1 MSRYFLIMYFLC
13 DEFLQLTYNIFCGQ
27 QLIYTNNY
35 MENYPKMYYNIDI
48 LGKYGHCNTF

>member
-48 LGKYGHCNTF
+48 LGKHGHCNTF